1 MKGVRQVSAGGAV
14 FKSLNS
20 DLKICLIARR
30 NKKKLVWCLPK
41 GHVEPDETLE
51 QTALREVKEETGLS
65 GILVGPLGYIT
76 YQFFDPSSKKRIFK
90 IVHFF
95 LIRYQSG
102 TTADHDDEVESVR
115 WFPIDEAL
123 AIIEYKGEYD
133 ILKKAKTKL
142 LNEQN

>member
-1 MKGVRQVSAGGAV
+1 MRGVHQVSAGGVV
-14 FKSLNS
+14 FKYLNS
-20 DLKICLIARR
+20 EIKICLIARR

-51 QTALREVKEETGLS
+51 ETALREVKEETGLS
-65 GILVGPLGYIT
+65 GILLGPLGTIT
-76 YQFFDPSSKKRIFK
+76 YQFFDPSTKKRIFK
-90 IVHFF
+90 TVHFF

-123 AIIEYKGEYD
+123 KIIEYKDEHN
-133 ILKKAKTKL
+133 ILEKAKAKL

>member
-1 MKGVRQVSAGGAV
+1 MRGVREVSAGGIV

-20 DLKICLIARR
+20 DIKICLIARR

-51 QTALREVKEETGLS
+51 ATALREVKEETGLS
-65 GILVGPLGYIT
+65 GILLGPLGSIT

-90 IVHFF
+90 VVHFF

-102 TTADHDDEVESVR
+102 KTTDHDDEVESVQ
-115 WFPIDEAL
+115 WFPIDETL
-123 AIIEYKGEYD
+123 KIIEYKGEFD
-133 ILKKAKTKL
+133 ILKKAKAKL